1 MNKIYIYDK
10 ETLELL
16 GVPFITTLEE
26 FKDKPTEFYPDWDNR
41 TMIIAETEIQYP
53 IIDETGIL
61 RDKTREER
69 ILLDDEQNLLNDGEY
84 VENGKIIFIGYDEAL
99 NYYKKAW
106 DKKLHIWKE
115 GATEEEQKTEW
126 FNRINSWKPQVLEGP
141 FKYLHSDGKTYHQKL
156 RVGKDDALLST
167 AIQALIRNVDIPSVE
182 WAFDDENNSVLMTLE
197 DLRKLQD
204 TGFVW
209 TQAVYEAERELKAMI
224 PDFSKDID
232 FFREIALNHVT
243 KYKI

>member
-106 DKKLHIWKE
+106 DKESHIWYD
-115 GATEEEQKTEW
+115 ATTEEEFIEMRKNKILKYSELEKQKKELESSKFFSADEIKMITEEMSELE
-126 FNRINSWKPQVLEGP
+126 RDINNL
-141 FKYLHSDGKTYHQKL
+141 
-156 RVGKDDALLST
+156 
-167 AIQALIRNVDIPSVE
+167 
-182 WAFDDENNSVLMTLE
+182 
-197 DLRKLQD
+197 
-204 TGFVW
+204 
-209 TQAVYEAERELKAMI
+209 AERIKT
-224 PDFSKDID
+224 FKS
-232 FFREIALNHVT
+232 
-243 KYKI
+243 